1 MRSYLNFNWARL
13 TPAGP
18 SLFSFTLSDTF
29 CFCFCNNVYS
39 TLLIIIVYMEVVWGS
54 EPGKHEGITGNY
66 NTYDLIYVI
75 SK

>member
-13 TPAGP
+13 IPGGP
-18 SLFSFTLSDTF
+18 SLFSFTFSDTF

-39 TLLIIIVYMEVVWGS
+39 TLLLIIVYMEVVWGS
-54 EPGKHEGITGNY
+54 ESGKHEGITGNY